1 MKKLFIFMAAVL
13 LSACTKPP
21 ETSTEVGLEFVVDKL
36 FTHEGCTVYRF
47 VDGGYNR
54 YFTNCSGSVSWS
66 ESCGKNC
73 TRNMNID
80 GNK

>member
-1 MKKLFIFMAAVL
+1 MKKLFIFMTAVL

-21 ETSTEVGLEFVVDKL
+21 ETSTAVGLEFVVDKL

-47 VDGGYNR
+47 VDGGYPR

-66 ESCGKNC
+66 EFCGKGC
-73 TRNMNID
+73 TNNMIID
-80 GNK
+80 